1 MLALHAVLSVRAGV
15 CTRTSPKSAACLALS
30 LGLASTGAWAAP
42 VDAGERQC
50 LDGFRLQTARI
61 EREFA
66 ARRSAQAA
74 EGKPADARAE
84 QRALQAALTRA
95 ADAEQACTKA
105 ARKASPSSA
114 GMHPEAGR

>member
-1 MLALHAVLSVRAGV
+1 MAGV
-15 CTRTSPKSAACLALS
+15 RTSASPRLAGCLALS
-30 LGLASTGAWAAP
+30 LGLTSTGAWTAP

-50 LDGFRLQTARI
+50 LDAFRLQTARI

-84 QRALQAALTRA
+84 QRSLHAALTRA

-105 ARKASPSSA
+105 ARQVSPSRA
-114 GMHPEAGR
+114 GMPPEAGR